1 MDEGF
6 NYIRTLSWKQ
16 KRSKKR
22 VLADENSDNRYEDIP
37 TGLVYYLPYI
47 GLQSG
52 NFPVVNA
59 L

>member
-1 MDEGF
+1 MDEDF

-22 VLADENSDNRYEDIP
+22 VLADDNSDNRYEDIP

-52 NFPVVNA
+52 IFPVVNA

>member
-1 MDEGF
+1 MDERF

-52 NFPVVNA
+52 IFPVVNA

>member
-22 VLADENSDNRYEDIP
+22 VLADDNSDNRYEDIP

-52 NFPVVNA
+52 IFPVVNA